1 MMGYNKD
8 QFYAPGVM
16 TVPQVVG
23 WAKIKSYLEV
33 TKPAT
38 VGLLVFTAV
47 AGMIAAARLVPGANA
62 SWGNLMQALVAVTLA
77 CAGSNAVS
85 CFVDRDLDAIMER
98 TKKRPIPS
106 ARIYPPIKALYFGLA
121 LIGLGLVLAADINWW
136 SVFALLG
143 GIVDYVLVYSV
154 WSKRRTALNIIL
166 GGFSGGFPV
175 LFGWVAVA
183 GRVDLLPILLG
194 ALVVLW
200 IPNHIWSIALY
211 CREDYLRAQ
220 VPMLPAIR
228 STLGVIRCLMATGL
242 LFAVFAVWIYLA
254 ADLGWIYIVL
264 GGVATALTLLGAL
277 ALYLDPTLEKAW
289 KVFKL
294 SSPNLFLI
302 FLGVILEALF

>member
-1 MMGYNKD
+1 MGYDKD
-8 QFYAPGVM
+8 QFYAPGV
-16 TVPQVVG
+16 VAIPQVVG
-23 WAKIKSYLEV
+23 WAKIKSYIEV

-47 AGMIAAARLVPGANA
+47 AGMVAAAQLAPGANA
-62 SWGNLMQALVAVTLA
+62 SWKNLMKAFFAVTLA
-77 CAGSNAVS
+77 CAGSNAIS

-98 TKKRPIPS
+98 TRKRPIPS
-106 ARIYPPIKALYFGLA
+106 ARIYPPAKALYFGLA
-121 LIGLGLVLAADINWW
+121 LVGLGLALAASINWLSVLAL
-136 SVFALLG
+136 VG

-154 WSKRRTALNIIL
+154 WSKRRTALNIVL

-183 GRVDLLPILLG
+183 GKIDLLPILLG

-211 CREDYLRAQ
+211 CRNDYLRAQ
-220 VPMLPAIR
+220 VPMLPAVR
-228 STLGVIRCLMATGL
+228 STLSVIRCIMATSL
-242 LFAVFAVWIYLA
+242 ILAVFAALIYWA
-254 ADLGWIYIVL
+254 ADLGWIYATL
-264 GGVATALTLLGAL
+264 GGIATALTLLGAL
-277 ALYLDPTLEKAW
+277 ALYLDPTPEKAW

-302 FLGVILEALF
+302 FLGVILDALF